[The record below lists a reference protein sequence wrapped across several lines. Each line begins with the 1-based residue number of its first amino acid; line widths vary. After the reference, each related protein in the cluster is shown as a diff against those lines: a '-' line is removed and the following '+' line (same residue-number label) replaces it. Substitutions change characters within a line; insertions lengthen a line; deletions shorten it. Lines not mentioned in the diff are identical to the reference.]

1 MVKKWNVN
9 TYIDDELVDGFK
21 LGENLVSF
29 FFGELTNIRVL
40 LSSLVEFRDKY
51 IGVISDVLNLKKLDF
66 VPLDL

>member
-9 TYIDDELVDGFK
+9 TYIDNELVDGFK
-21 LGENLVSF
+21 LGENLFSF
-29 FFGELTNIRVL
+29 IILKFVNIRVL

-51 IGVISDVLNLKKLDF
+51 VGVISDVLNLKKLDF

>member
-21 LGENLVSF
+21 LGENLFSF
-29 FFGELTNIRVL
+29 IILKFVNIRVL

-51 IGVISDVLNLKKLDF
+51 VGVISDVLNLKKLDF

>member
-9 TYIDDELVDGFK
+9 TYIDNELVDGFK
-21 LGENLVSF
+21 LGEDLFSF
-29 FFGELTNIRVL
+29 LILKFVNIRVL

-51 IGVISDVLNLKKLDF
+51 VGVISDVLNLKKLDF

>member
-9 TYIDDELVDGFK
+9 TYIDNELVDGFK
-21 LGENLVSF
+21 LGENLFSLLILKFV
-29 FFGELTNIRVL
+29 NIRVL

-51 IGVISDVLNLKKLDF
+51 VGVISDVLNLKKLDF